1 MKRRMLMTNTY
12 TTGKRLQTA
21 LLCIA
26 ATIIGII
33 ATADAHPLGNFTI
46 NHFARIEPRADRIG
60 VHYVI
65 DMAEIP
71 AFQELQKIS
80 REATPSSDELAL
92 LARQVAPQLAANLSL
107 MIDGQPLILNV
118 VDSQAMTLAG

>member
-1 MKRRMLMTNTY
+1 MKRRMLMSNTN

-80 REATPSSDELAL
+80 RDASPSSDELTAY
-92 LARQVAPQLAANLSL
+92 ARQLAPQLAANLL
-107 MIDGQPLILNV
+107 VM
-118 VDSQAMTLAG
+118 VDSQPLTLNLVESH